1 MKHEDVLLTIPI
13 VEHGP
18 SMPDHGVRVVRV
30 LGVDFFKKPKEA
42 SWHVVDNET
51 ISPNNLRRAEDLM
64 RRGQFGSLMRLE
76 SFVDRVLR
84 LAEKGLWYPSPEYD
98 DWYPS
103 PEYDDLLRK
112 IDLIFHQFRLETVKQ
127 EAGGRTGQG

>member
-13 VEHGP
+13 VEQGP
-18 SMPDHGVRVVRV
+18 PMPDHGVRVVRV
-30 LGVDFFKKPKEA
+30 LGVDFFKRPKED

-76 SFVDRVLR
+76 RFVDRVLR

-98 DWYPS
+98 D
-103 PEYDDLLRK
+103 LLKK
-112 IDLIFHQFRLETVKQ
+112 IDLIFHQFRRETVKQ